1 MQGRVHVGVEDIE
14 ALALPVL
21 RHRIV
26 PTFGA
31 EAEGMSADAIIK
43 RLLAAVPR
51 RGPKGVL

>member
-1 MQGRVHVGVEDIE
+1 MEDIE